1 MNNKKG
7 FTLAEILVAIGI
19 IAVMAALMASAFNQ
33 AKPNKTKMLYLKG
46 YDSLVEAVNLMTN
59 DSTIYNSI
67 YVTGTGSSQRTY
79 NVENNPLLDL
89 SIPLRTSLTTA
100 HYADG
105 DTLKF
110 GKVLEELL
118 NGSGG
123 TANGTVSYSFTTSPG
138 NFSWTVRPLGRPLS
152 TTTGASV
159 NFNNQVSLS
168 IDGGDAFNFCVY
180 SDGKIRTMDSAG
192 QTFINSRKN
201 IKSNGNTVSA
211 ATTSCSDPYDVEHIS
226 GNDYRVLEG
235 IIYSQ
240 YHPEEATNTG
250 GNSNDE

>member
-59 DSTIYNSI
+59 DSTIYNPI

-89 SIPLRTSLTTA
+89 SVPLKTSLTGS
-100 HYADG
+100 YAEG

-192 QTFINSRKN
+192 QTFINNRKN
-201 IKSNGNTVSA
+201 VKSSGNTVPP
-211 ATTSCSDPYDVEHIS
+211 ATTNVSDIYDVELVS
-226 GNDYRVLEG
+226 GNYYKVYEGPIYR
-235 IIYSQ
+235 Q
-240 YHPEEATNTG
+240 YHPCEAVLEE
-250 GNSNDE
+250 EEQEEQ